1 MSLVL
6 GGVGVW
12 DVLVLLEGMAGR
24 VVVDLR
30 CPYVFVVM
38 LWAVFVFCG
47 VDVRVHLRADS
58 EGVKVVEVEEFEFLH
73 QGFLV
78 CSRWE
83 VFDNSD

>member
-1 MSLVL
+1 
-6 GGVGVW
+6 
-12 DVLVLLEGMAGR
+12 
-24 VVVDLR
+24 
-30 CPYVFVVM
+30 M

-58 EGVKVVEVEEFEFLH
+58 EGVEVVEVGEFEFLH
-73 QGFLV
+73 QGFRV

>member
-1 MSLVL
+1 MGGFCVL
-6 GGVGVW
+6 
-12 DVLVLLEGMAGR
+12 
-24 VVVDLR
+24 
-30 CPYVFVVM
+30 
-38 LWAVFVFCG
+38 G

-73 QGFLV
+73 QGFRV

>member
-1 MSLVL
+1 MSIYICGHAVGGFCVL
-6 GGVGVW
+6 
-12 DVLVLLEGMAGR
+12 
-24 VVVDLR
+24 
-30 CPYVFVVM
+30 
-38 LWAVFVFCG
+38 G

-73 QGFLV
+73 QGFRV

>member
-1 MSLVL
+1 MGLVF

-58 EGVKVVEVEEFEFLH
+58 EGVEVVEVECFEFFH
-73 QGFLV
+73 QRFRV
-78 CSRWE
+78 CPRWE

>member
-1 MSLVL
+1 MVL

-12 DVLVLLEGMAGR
+12 DVLVLLEGMADR

-47 VDVRVHLRADS
+47 VNVWVHFHADS

-73 QGFLV
+73 QGFRV